1 MVGSKAKQHANCS
14 RALDRK
20 IKWEFRI
27 RRSVSIMIHVRA
39 GLAEYL
45 CFSGKP
51 QMAASN
57 RGVLLTLS
65 GRASTSAP

>member
-1 MVGSKAKQHANCS
+1 
-14 RALDRK
+14 
-20 IKWEFRI
+20 
-27 RRSVSIMIHVRA
+27 MIHVRA